1 MTGFRLTPLVPKEAN
16 IQAAA
21 IQALLYLPGV
31 QGVLRLNGGF
41 VGHGASKRPSY
52 RLFRRGDPI
61 VSTGFPDLLVF
72 VRNRP
77 AVLIEMKR
85 PNTLQNVSE
94 AQDGVLK
101 WAGRV
106 GIPTLVASSWE
117 AVSDAVRD
125 FIRDGR
131 NG

>member
-1 MTGFRLTPLVPKEAN
+1 MTGFRLKPMVPKEQN

-21 IQALLYLPGV
+21 IQALLLIPGV
-31 QGVLRLNGGF
+31 QGVLRLNGGWI
-41 VGHGASKRPSY
+41 GHGTSKRPAY

-72 VRNRP
+72 IRDKP
-77 AVLIEMKR
+77 AMLIEMKR
-85 PNTLQNVSE
+85 PNTLHAVSE

-106 GIPTLVASSWE
+106 GIPTLVASSYE
-117 AVSDAVRD
+117 AVSDAVKE
-125 FIRDGR
+125 FIGDCK
-131 NG
+131 